1 MKEYYH
7 NIEIAYHNASIN
19 KDLVSIVVP
28 VYNAGRFLDDTIK
41 TVLNQTYANWEL
53 ILVNDKSTDNSREIA
68 LKYQE
73 KDHRIKL
80 LDNKNN
86 SGAAISRNKGID
98 EAKGKFI
105 AFLDADDLWNKDK
118 LKKQVKFMNEKDCEF
133 SFTGYEFADE
143 SGKPN
148 GKKVYV
154 PATINYKQA
163 LKNTTIWTSTVMLN
177 MEKLSKMQ
185 IKMPDLR
192 RGQDTAT
199 WWKILRTIDKAY
211 GSDTLLSY
219 YRRTSNSLSAN
230 KLAALRRTWN
240 LYRRHEKLNIL
251 MSSYCFIYY
260 CINATRRRI

>member
-143 SGKPN
+143 NGKPN

-163 LKNTTIWTSTVMLN
+163 LKNTTIWTSTVMANLTKINKKDLLMQNIKYEDSACWWHILN
-177 MEKLSKMQ
+177 N
-185 IKMPDLR
+185 IKNGFGLNE
-192 RGQDTAT
+192 
-199 WWKILRTIDKAY
+199 I
-211 GSDTLLSY
+211 LSY
-219 YRRTSNSLSAN
+219 YRRSKKTYSAN
-230 KLAALRRTWN
+230 KLNSMYWTWK
-240 LYRRHEKLNIL
+240 LYRKVENLTIL
-251 MSSYCFIYY
+251 TSIFYLLINK
-260 CINATRRRI
+260 INALKRRI